1 MFALSLGSSAA
12 FTCLVK
18 DPVAVGPSDAQYQT
32 KPFVDG
38 SKIFIGGVV
47 SQYTGALENMTSPI
61 IDSSTGKR
69 AIIGVLAQ
77 MTTSDAEAAVESA
90 SKAWNNGQGE
100 WPQMKLEDR
109 IAAIKKVMESIHVRR
124 QEIANVLM
132 WEIAKTV
139 DDALLEVG
147 KFTRHCTFHA
157 DPLLSFIILIVY

>member
-1 MFALSLGSSAA
+1 MKFVLLLLITLLDMLALSFGSSGS
-12 FTCLVK
+12 FTCPVK
-18 DPVAVGPSDAQYQT
+18 DPVAVGPSDSMYKS

-38 SKIFIGGVV
+38 SKIFIDGVI

-90 SKAWNNGQGE
+90 AKAWNNGQGE

-109 IAAIKKVMESIHVRR
+109 ISAIKNVMEAIQARR
-124 QEIANVLM
+124 EEIANVLM

-147 KFTRHCTFHA
+147 K
-157 DPLLSFIILIVY
+157 